1 MHFLSL
7 KNLEQLLIL
16 AVLCASAV
24 NADEIQQGIDAFNN
38 DDYATALVAWMPLAE
53 DGDLNAMYNIGLI
66 YDEGLGVETDKVR
79 ALRWYLAPAEE
90 GDVAAQ
96 FNMATIYDFGKG
108 VPENNEKAFYW
119 YAAAARQ
126 ADEQAQFNLGIMYAN
141 GEGVDI
147 DHDDSMK

>member
-1 MHFLSL
+1 MGQLELMHFFPL
-7 KNLEQLLIL
+7 KKLGHLPLL
-16 AVLCASAV
+16 AVLWASTV
-24 NADEIQQGIDAFNN
+24 IADEFQKGIDAFNN
-38 DDYATALVAWMPLAE
+38 DDYATALMAWMPLAK

-108 VPENNEKAFYW
+108 VTR
-119 YAAAARQ
+119 RQ
-126 ADEQAQFNLGIMYAN
+126 
-141 GEGVDI
+141 
-147 DHDDSMK
+147 